1 MLITKNDFVK
11 YGCKL
16 IDNKYYVNVGGKWY
30 KLKKSKFAVNYSP
43 IHVNDGMTGKMNG
56 MCACSTSCACNR
68 FCKARMKNEEFICN
82 RCYADAIVEGN
93 KGGRGKAL
101 ADVLESNF
109 ELLNSTVLPLELLPR
124 FPNISVSRIE
134 AFGDVASVICAIN
147 YANIAKVN
155 PNVTFGWWSKNLNFL
170 KQAFD
175 AIGGKPQ
182 NVEVV
187 QSSPIINQPA
197 KKHPIA
203 DKVFTVYEKE
213 YAEEHN
219 IVINCGARS
228 CVTCLNCYHH
238 GGETYINELLKN

>member
-1 MLITKNDFVK
+1 MLITKKDFVK
-11 YGCKL
+11 YGCKM
-16 IDNKYYVNVGGKWY
+16 IDNRFYVNVGGKWY
-30 KLKKSKFAVNYSP
+30 KLKKSKYAMNYSP
-43 IHVNDGMTGKMNG
+43 IHVNDRMTGKMHD
-56 MCACSTSCACNR
+56 MCACSTSCACNK
-68 FCKARMKNEEFICN
+68 FCAARRKLDGYICN
-82 RCYADAIVEGN
+82 KCYAEATVE
-93 KGGRGKAL
+93 KGRYGKQL
-101 ADVLESNF
+101 SELLETNF

-124 FPNISVSRIE
+124 FPNLSISRIE

-175 AIGGKPQ
+175 AIGGKPS
-182 NVEVV
+182 NIVVV

-197 KKHPIA
+197 VKHPIA
-203 DKVFTVYEKE
+203 DKVFTVYTKE

-228 CVTCLNCYHH
+228 CVTCQSCYHK
-238 GGETYINELLKN
+238 GGEIYINELLK